1 MDEPSSFD
9 NVTEKWHPEVTHY
22 CPNVPIV
29 LAGTKIDLRDDK
41 DTPKK
46 LSRVGGTPI
55 TKEKVHQRLPLYIVI
70 VKPSHELLTRARI
83 WQKRLEH
90 SVTLNVQP

>member
-1 MDEPSSFD
+1 M
-9 NVTEKWHPEVTHY
+9 THY

-70 VKPSHELLTRARI
+70 VKPSHELLIRARI